1 MDTRQSTVHFGS
13 SGNAPMQPS
22 GGPDTKKILTL
33 TAFAL
38 TIAIL
43 LCFCAVIITEI
54 VYKVRGGSDG
64 GEIADV
70 GYKNLSLSSDEVNKG
85 ELLII
90 NNSYPLKDK
99 SNADEL
105 ENVYNYNLSNPA
117 EYYYLKPLEISL
129 LPVTIE
135 AFNKMT
141 DALKKE
147 TGFDEIQLA
156 YGYMIPKPET
166 LECDHQ
172 HELGTS
178 VDIKIITDSGTYK
191 ISDNEQ
197 VARWFADN
205 AHKYGF
211 INSDPNGEYGHGSD
225 ERVASTQFR
234 YVGIAHATYIA
245 AEGLDLEAYVE
256 LVKSKHKYSGNHLKI
271 NGADGSSYEVYY
283 VASSGST
290 TKVPVPEN
298 YQYTVS
304 GDNIGGFIVTVDLSK
319 PVK

>member
-54 VYKVRGGSDG
+54 VYKVSGGSDG

-117 EYYYLKPLEISL
+117 EYYYLKPSEISL

-141 DALKKE
+141 DA
-147 TGFDEIQLA
+147 F
-156 YGYMIPKPET
+156 
-166 LECDHQ
+166 
-172 HELGTS
+172 
-178 VDIKIITDSGTYK
+178 VDKFLRR
-191 ISDNEQ
+191 E
-197 VARWFADN
+197 
-205 AHKYGF
+205 
-211 INSDPNGEYGHGSD
+211 GE
-225 ERVASTQFR
+225 
-234 YVGIAHATYIA
+234 
-245 AEGLDLEAYVE
+245 
-256 LVKSKHKYSGNHLKI
+256 
-271 NGADGSSYEVYY
+271 
-283 VASSGST
+283 
-290 TKVPVPEN
+290 
-298 YQYTVS
+298 
-304 GDNIGGFIVTVDLSK
+304 TVDADALAFDHGRILRSALAMLI
-319 PVK
+319 PCDFPEAVVK

>member
-1 MDTRQSTVHFGS
+1 MDTRQSTAHFGS
-13 SGNAPMQPS
+13 NGNAPVQPS

-54 VYKVRGGSDG
+54 VYKVSGGSDSG
-64 GEIADV
+64 KPAYV

-105 ENVYNYNLSNPA
+105 RNVYDYNLTDPA
-117 EYYYLKPLEISL
+117 NYSYLDRSKIEL
-129 LPVTIE
+129 LPRIIV

-141 DALKKE
+141 DALKSE
-147 TGFDEIQLA
+147 TGCEDILLA
-156 YGYMIPKPET
+156 YGYMVPKPET

-178 VDIKIITDSGTYK
+178 VDIKIFTENGTYK
-191 ISDNEQ
+191 VSDNEI
-197 VARWFADN
+197 VDAWFAAN

-245 AEGLDLEAYVE
+245 AKGLDLEAYVE
-256 LVKSKHKYSGNHLKI
+256 LIKSNHKHSDDHLKI
-271 NGADGSSYEVYY
+271 EGADGSSYEVYY
-283 VASSGST
+283 VASAGET
-290 TKVPVPEN
+290 TNVPIPEN

-304 GDNIGGFIVTVDLSK
+304 GDNIGGFIVTVNLSK